1 MKYCLGRWRIQLV
14 NRDRFNGNTLNI
26 MENDNLCAGIQRIK
40 RKELTIEMKRSPD
53 WKFYLW
59 INISVVLCLLQ
70 SSVVMNADR
79 ERRTAWWQQLWW
91 SIPPIRW
98 SLWYTE
104 NKTSMA
110 LINRFKSVL
119 HRTIES
125 VTNRKQLNWTG
136 LKSDAKCCK
145 SKLFCYSKYGQ
156 LPKLCRQIIIKTVCS
171 SD

>member
-1 MKYCLGRWRIQLV
+1 
-14 NRDRFNGNTLNI
+14 
-26 MENDNLCAGIQRIK
+26 
-40 RKELTIEMKRSPD
+40 
-53 WKFYLW
+53 
-59 INISVVLCLLQ
+59 
-70 SSVVMNADR
+70 MNADR

-104 NKTSMA
+104 NKTPMWTQNYLWTKIYFLAGKGLQLQRHWLSV
-110 LINRFKSVL
+110 LNRLKSIL

-156 LPKLCRQIIIKTVCS
+156 LPEVVQADYNQNCLLFKLNFPCFEHFIRFSNFQLQKNLLN
-171 SD
+171 